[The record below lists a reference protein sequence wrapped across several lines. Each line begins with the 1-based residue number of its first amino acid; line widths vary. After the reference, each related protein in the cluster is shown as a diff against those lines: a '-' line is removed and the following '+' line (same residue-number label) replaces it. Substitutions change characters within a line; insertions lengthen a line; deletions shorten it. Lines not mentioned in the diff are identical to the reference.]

1 MAIRFNKFVRPDQP
15 DIQNRY
21 LAEVIVRSKAAGGTM
36 VFMSHKTGDNQAETE
51 AQRITRKHRVEV
63 YMAEWDDDVVED
75 SNQLPNH
82 IMNAIRQS
90 KGFLVSVIPAVSR
103 MAISA
108 AASCAAV
115 RPERP
120 L

>member
-1 MAIRFNKFVRPDQP
+1 
-15 DIQNRY
+15 
-21 LAEVIVRSKAAGGTM
+21 M
-36 VFMSHKTGDNQAETE
+36 VFMSHKTGDDQAERE
-51 AQRITRKHRVEV
+51 AKRITRQHRVEV
-63 YMAEWDDDVVED
+63 YMAEWDDDVVGD
-75 SNQLPNH
+75 SNQLPDH